1 MKVIAVTNIKGGVA
15 KTSTATA
22 LAAGIKRQRP
32 EASVLLID
40 ADPQG
45 SIKTQFGLKLL
56 SSNGDFSGFLIDDVS
71 YLEAIQ
77 KVDTDAGP
85 IDVMIS
91 SRRLSDAD
99 IKMAAYPRREETL
112 KLRFNKQ
119 GVNYDYVVIDT
130 SPAMN
135 LVTLNILIFSNYLLV
150 PATMDAFAVS
160 NIKYIEDQVKVIK
173 DFYDEAPEIMGIV
186 PTMFD
191 KRVSLTNQFFEAV
204 KKYFGKKYPIFQPIG
219 IDATVKKAQVKKQF
233 IYDFPQSRA
242 ATQYSKL
249 TEKVLEAL

>member
-22 LAAGIKRQRP
+22 LAAGIKMQRP
-32 EASVLLID
+32 DASVLLVD

-56 SSNGDFSGFLIDDVS
+56 ASNGDFAGFLIDDVS

-77 KVDTDAGP
+77 KVDTDSGP

-99 IKMAAYPRREETL
+99 MKMAAYPRREETL
-112 KLRFNKQ
+112 KLRFKKQ
-119 GVNYDYVVIDT
+119 GLNYDYVVIDT

-135 LVTLNILIFSNYLLV
+135 LVTLNILVFSNYLLI

-160 NIKYIEDQVKVIK
+160 NIK
-173 DFYDEAPEIMGIV
+173 
-186 PTMFD
+186 
-191 KRVSLTNQFFEAV
+191 
-204 KKYFGKKYPIFQPIG
+204 
-219 IDATVKKAQVKKQF
+219 
-233 IYDFPQSRA
+233 
-242 ATQYSKL
+242 
-249 TEKVLEAL
+249 